1 MQTYLNLVNTV
12 LKKGIKRNNRTGT
25 DTLMYFGYHYKV
37 DLSKG
42 FPLLTTKKVFFNSV
56 VRELL
61 WYLKGET
68 HIRNLRQHTKIWDAW
83 TNENKNWEIGKMY
96 GYQWVKWEQ
105 FIKDKETGEYKKN
118 YINQIKDVIDL
129 IKNNPN
135 SRRMVVTAWNPSVL
149 DEIALPSCHAFF
161 IFNVT
166 NGKLNCHLTQRS
178 GDIALGIPFNLACYA
193 TLTQM
198 IAQEVGLKLGEFSHY
213 INDAH
218 IYENHIDGLKE
229 QLQRDPLPL
238 SRLNIKNKPFWNLK
252 FEDFE
257 LLDYNHHPIIKF
269 PVAV

>member
-1 MQTYLNLVNTV
+1 MNTYLDLVNTV
-12 LKKGIKRNNRTGT
+12 LDHGIQRTNRTGVN
-25 DTLMYFGYHYKV
+25 TLMYFGYHYKIN
-37 DLSKG
+37 LSKG
-42 FPLLTTKKVFFNSV
+42 FPLLTTKKIFFNSV
-56 VRELL
+56 IRELL

-83 TNENKNWEIGKMY
+83 TSEEKDWEIGKMY
-96 GYQWVKWEQ
+96 GYQWVKWEK
-105 FIKDKETGEYKKN
+105 FYTNAGTGEITKT
-118 YINQIKDVIDL
+118 YINQIDDVINL
-129 IKNNPN
+129 IKDSPD

-161 IFNVT
+161 IFSVT

-198 IAQEVGLKLGEFSHY
+198 IAQETSLGLGEFSHY

-218 IYENHIDGLKE
+218 IYENHIHGLKE
-229 QLQRDPLPL
+229 QLERKPLTLPQL
-238 SRLNIKNKPFWNLK
+238 KIKNRPFWNLE

-257 LLDYNHHPIIKF
+257 LLNYEYHPVIKF